1 MRALVIPIVVVLLAC
16 CRGEPVPRDYQN
28 HPPAMTRPADDPSV
42 APEPGTVHP
51 EPSYGPEGTS
61 GPYEP
66 SKPAVSP
73 GKPVGDPTKA
83 AQTST

>member
-1 MRALVIPIVVVLLAC
+1 MLLLLLAS

-28 HPPAMTRPADDPSV
+28 NPPAQTNPADSPAD
-42 APEPGTVHP
+42 APMIESSTVNP

-66 SKPAVSP
+66 SKPAASP
-73 GKPVGDPTKA
+73 GKPVGSPTPPP
-83 AQTST
+83 